1 MDVAES
7 QAKINVGA
15 DRESF
20 KAAGLADNRVPEGS
34 RERMSPML
42 CAADE
47 TQLGGTIGFGRR
59 LPIVGGAALDG
70 VTLSVL
76 PSRGE
81 VLIEMLLF
89 QPHQYLIILA
99 SHTPSFPHLYLII

>member
-70 VTLSVL
+70 VT
-76 PSRGE
+76 P
-81 VLIEMLLF
+81 
-89 QPHQYLIILA
+89 A
-99 SHTPSFPHLYLII
+99 SAQRRRRRCFDEKSAIAGWVARQGRLGACRER